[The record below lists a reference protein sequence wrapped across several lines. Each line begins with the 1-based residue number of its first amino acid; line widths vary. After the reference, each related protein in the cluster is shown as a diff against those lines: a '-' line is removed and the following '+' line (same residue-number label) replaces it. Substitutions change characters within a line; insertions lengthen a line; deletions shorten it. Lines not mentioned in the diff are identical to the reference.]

1 MADQENVFGEQFS
14 EAINNVTKAMGSIG
28 SLHMELLNKV
38 SGAFGGVLTP
48 LVNTLT
54 GLIES
59 FTKTIS
65 QSVDNITAGLKK

>member
-1 MADQENVFGEQFS
+1 MADQQLFGEQFS

-28 SLHMELLNKV
+28 SMHMDLLNKV
-38 SGAFGGVLTP
+38 SSAFGGVLTP
-48 LVNTLT
+48 LINTMT

-65 QSVDNITAGLKK
+65 QAVDNIAAGLKK